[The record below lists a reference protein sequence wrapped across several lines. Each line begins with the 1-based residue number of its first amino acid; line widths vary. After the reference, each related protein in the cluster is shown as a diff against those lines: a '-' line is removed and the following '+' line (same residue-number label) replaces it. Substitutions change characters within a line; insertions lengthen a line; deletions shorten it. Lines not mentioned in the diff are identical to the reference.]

1 MPCGINLPSLGKLTL
16 SDVKVY
22 QDSLDALIAH
32 SPHLEDIHLIQP
44 AMFLD
49 LIASKVLKR
58 LTIDGYID
66 PHKGFTISAPHL
78 VMLDNELP
86 TCSAFQSLTS
96 LEIGGWHLAEDLYA
110 VLRLLKL
117 SPRLE
122 KLKLVH
128 DSGKGAGADAQPT
141 NGMTFGCRLLHS
153 VTIQCT
159 NGDEGVDKLVSVVVA
174 NGVSLYKIHVTMT
187 YREYIEKR
195 ASELEDKA
203 SVAEEPAKKVR
214 LC

>member
-1 MPCGINLPSLGKLTL
+1 MFSRRQGTL
-16 SDVKVY
+16 
-22 QDSLDALIAH
+22 
-32 SPHLEDIHLIQP
+32 
-44 AMFLD
+44 F
-49 LIASKVLKR
+49 
-58 LTIDGYID
+58 
-66 PHKGFTISAPHL
+66 FTCL
-78 VMLDNELP
+78 VCL
-86 TCSAFQSLTS
+86 Q
-96 LEIGGWHLAEDLYA
+96 
-110 VLRLLKL
+110 
-117 SPRLE
+117 
-122 KLKLVH
+122 
-128 DSGKGAGADAQPT
+128 GKGAGADAQPT